1 MNDNPPDIVK
11 WAISSV
17 GFYLAS
23 TKRPIVLTPHQ
34 IDLLRH
40 LFTLDKN
47 GRFRYQ
53 NILWSAP
60 KKSGKTTIAALI
72 TLWFALFIDPP
83 NEIFICAN
91 DLEQSIARVFRDV
104 AMAIRLIPE
113 LSDRTIVRKS
123 SILFDHGT
131 TIEALPSDYAGAAG
145 SRHGLTVWDE
155 LWAYTSENSRRLY
168 DELTPIPTRKNS
180 IRLIVSYAGFIGES
194 KLLEELIE
202 RGKSG
207 RPV

>member
-1 MNDNPPDIVK
+1 MNDNPPDIVD
-11 WAISSV
+11 WAISIV

-23 TKRPIVLTPHQ
+23 TKRPIVLTQHQ

-113 LSDRTIVRKS
+113 LSNRTIVRAQYFLIMERQSKHCPL
-123 SILFDHGT
+123 ITLARL
-131 TIEALPSDYAGAAG
+131 EAGM
-145 SRHGLTVWDE
+145 V
-155 LWAYTSENSRRLY
+155 
-168 DELTPIPTRKNS
+168 
-180 IRLIVSYAGFIGES
+180 
-194 KLLEELIE
+194 
-202 RGKSG
+202 
-207 RPV
+207 